1 MCSPRCPQHVAVV
14 VVKLVV
20 DVHRFP
26 AAGLVLALVR
36 RLNYV
41 RWCFDENDIPALDY
55 LARLR
60 VVSAGSLKFPPVTA
74 EPAVPGF
81 VTQLVGVGLEWTKAL
96 APIILRRLKSVS
108 LR

>member
-1 MCSPRCPQHVAVV
+1 M
-14 VVKLVV
+14 
-20 DVHRFP
+20 
-26 AAGLVLALVR
+26 
-36 RLNYV
+36 

-60 VVSAGSLKFPPVTA
+60 VVSAGSLEFPPVTA

-108 LR
+108 LP